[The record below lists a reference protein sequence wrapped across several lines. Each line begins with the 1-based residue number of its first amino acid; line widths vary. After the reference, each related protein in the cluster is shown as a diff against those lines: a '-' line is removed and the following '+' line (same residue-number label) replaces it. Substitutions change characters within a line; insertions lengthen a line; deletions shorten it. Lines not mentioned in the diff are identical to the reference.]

1 MKKKII
7 RYYSYRQINN
17 QVATTVANTAC
28 NKDPKEDKMLE
39 VNFYLNGKLYNGGDV
54 LSFPMEKD
62 RGVKIIQLLDSLKE
76 NGVFDDDELKALAVV
91 KTSKEGEEKVIAI
104 TSITTEPVEDLD
116 EVDEYG
122 ETREFIRLSIDRMD
136 VAMPNWNELVEKE
149 EKRREKL
156 GEIQK
161 EWDSIEIDIDAI
173 RRIRNHF
180 DGPRMTADFGQR
192 VNGKPVVNYK
202 IAVTG
207 DYTLTFQGKRGDVEF
222 QINGEPRLF
231 PNIFE
236 ILKSWSAVQDF
247 LLKVEE
253 INNRASGFIVYA
265 TYGIDDN
272 KIKAKVLDTEC
283 GTTFGFHEKTYK
295 KYGVDIEAVICSR
308 YADNHDIEEAFT
320 ALASEIN
327 KDIRPL
333 VEVLK

>member
-1 MKKKII
+1 M
-7 RYYSYRQINN
+7 
-17 QVATTVANTAC
+17 ANIAY
-28 NKDPKEDKMLE
+28 NEYPKEDKMLE
-39 VNFYLNGKLYNGGDV
+39 VNFYINGKVYNGGDV

-62 RGVKIIQLLDSLKE
+62 RGIKIIQLLDSLKE

-91 KTSKEGEEKVIAI
+91 KTSKEDKEMVIAI
-104 TSITTEPVEDLD
+104 TSITTEPEEDLHNAYD
-116 EVDEYG
+116 CG
-122 ETREFIRLSIDRMD
+122 EIREFIRLSIDRMD
-136 VAMPNWNELVEKE
+136 NAIPNWNWLVEKE

-156 GEIQK
+156 GEIQNQ
-161 EWDSIEIDIDAI
+161 WDAINIDTDAI
-173 RRIRNHF
+173 RRISIDV

-295 KYGVDIEAVICSR
+295 KYGVDIEATICSR
-308 YADNHDIEEAFT
+308 YADSNDVEEAFT
-320 ALASEIN
+320 SLASGVN

-333 VEVLK
+333 AEVLK

>member
-1 MKKKII
+1 M
-7 RYYSYRQINN
+7 
-17 QVATTVANTAC
+17 ANTAC

>member
-1 MKKKII
+1 
-7 RYYSYRQINN
+7 
-17 QVATTVANTAC
+17 
-28 NKDPKEDKMLE
+28 MLE
-39 VNFYLNGKLYNGGDV
+39 VNFYVNGKVYNGGDV

-62 RGVKIIQLLDSLKE
+62 RGIKIIQLLDSLKE

-91 KTSKEGEEKVIAI
+91 KTSKDGGEHVIAI
-104 TSITTEPVEDLD
+104 TSITTEPEEDLHNA
-116 EVDEYG
+116 YNCG
-122 ETREFIRLSIDRMD
+122 EIREFIRLAIDRMD
-136 VAMPNWNELVEKE
+136 NAMPNWNWLVEKE

-156 GEIQK
+156 GEIQNQ
-161 EWDSIEIDIDAI
+161 WDSIEIDTDAI

-180 DGPRMTADFGQR
+180 DGPRMTADLGQR
-192 VNGKPVVNYK
+192 ANGKPVINYK

-207 DYTLTFQGKRGDVEF
+207 DYTLTFQGKRVDVEF

-236 ILKSWSAVQDF
+236 ILKSWAAVQDF
-247 LLKVEE
+247 FAKVEE

-283 GTTFGFHEKTYK
+283 GTTFGFHEKEYK
-295 KYGVDIEAVICSR
+295 KYGVDIEAWVCSR
-308 YADNHDIEEAFT
+308 YADSNDVEEALT
-320 ALASEIN
+320 SLASGVN

-333 VEVLK
+333 ADVLK